1 MKNRRFLVLM
11 FGIFIFFYSLG
22 IVFALY
28 RALVV
33 VPNRFKAMTYNV
45 VLDEEFYDDW
55 GTKKVTITNRDSTN
69 VPVALRV
76 SFNEVWSNIVGD
88 EYYTLSNKVNGAD
101 TVEKEWTPAFLNDF
115 VLSDDGWYY
124 YKKVLNPEESVQIL
138 NSISLSDNVIV
149 GSPYYEEYKKYDY
162 ELSFNYEA
170 IQATEK
176 AISDV
181 WNIDV
186 SKNGNNINWNF

>member
-88 EYYTLSNKVNGAD
+88 EYYTLSNKVNGLD
-101 TVEKEWTPAFLNDF
+101 TVKKEWTPTFLNDF

-149 GSPYYEEYKKYDY
+149 DSPYYEEYKKYDY

>member
-1 MKNRRFLVLM
+1 MKNKRFLVLM

-22 IVFALY
+22 IVLALY
-28 RALVV
+28 RGFVV

-76 SFNEVWSNIVGD
+76 SFNEVWSNTVGD
-88 EYYTLSNKVNGAD
+88 EYYTLSNKVNGLD
-101 TVEKEWTPAFLNDF
+101 TVKKEWTSTFLNDF
-115 VLSDDGWYY
+115 ILSDDGWYY
-124 YKKVLNPEESVQIL
+124 YKKALNPEESVQLL
-138 NSISLSDNVIV
+138 NSISLSDDVIV
-149 GSPYYEEYKKYDY
+149 DSPYYEDYKKYDY

>member
-76 SFNEVWSNIVGD
+76 SFNEVWSNTVGD
-88 EYYTLSNKVNGAD
+88 EYYTLSNKVNGLD
-101 TVEKEWTPAFLNDF
+101 TVKKEWTPTFLNDF

-149 GSPYYEEYKKYDY
+149 DSPYYEEYKKYDY